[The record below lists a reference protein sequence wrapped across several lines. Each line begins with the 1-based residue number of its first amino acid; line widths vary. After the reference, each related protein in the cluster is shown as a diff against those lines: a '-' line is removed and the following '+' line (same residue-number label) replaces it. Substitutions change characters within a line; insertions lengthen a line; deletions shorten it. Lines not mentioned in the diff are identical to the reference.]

1 MLVCESAVSLVN
13 RCAPNEIIIVHAQ
26 VAKLIK
32 LGASGADFDREMAI
46 QARISRHPHIV
57 GYRGLCRM
65 ANGDRL
71 LLMEYVA
78 KGSLDKLVGAGAAL
92 DPRERAHWVPLL
104 TVLCDVATAL
114 LFLHAQHP
122 AVVHRDIAARNILVT
137 GDVHGKLADF
147 GMSRVLAGG
156 DAVEGQ
162 TQNRIGP
169 LR

>member
-1 MLVCESAVSLVN
+1 M
-13 RCAPNEIIIVHAQ
+13 
-26 VAKLIK
+26 AKLIK
-32 LGASGADFDREMAI
+32 RAASTAEFDREMAI

-57 GYRGLCRM
+57 AYKGLCRM

-78 KGSLDKLVGAGAAL
+78 KGSLDKLIVVGAAF

-114 LFLHAQHP
+114 LFLHAQRP

-137 GDVHGKLADF
+137 GDSHGKLADF
-147 GMSRVLAGG
+147 GMSRVLAGE
-156 DAVEGQ
+156 DVVEGH